1 MEEKKKTEEKKQTE
15 EKKLYESEYRFMN
28 VIWDNEP
35 VNSTE
40 LVRICGKELGWK
52 KSTCYTVLK
61 KLAGRGFVKN
71 EQAVV
76 CSLIPRE
83 EVLKYESETVVDRNF
98 DVSLPAFVTAFLK
111 DRKLTEKEAEE
122 LRQMIEK
129 AVK

>member
-61 KLAGRGFVKN
+61 KTGGPGL
-71 EQAVV
+71 
-76 CSLIPRE
+76 C
-83 EVLKYESETVVDRNF
+83 
-98 DVSLPAFVTAFLK
+98 
-111 DRKLTEKEAEE
+111 KE
-122 LRQMIEK
+122 
-129 AVK
+129 